1 MRRPPDKDR
10 SGALSER
17 DVVSSNA
24 TVNSFLGGAR
34 PAWMVGAG
42 APVRP
47 TPRTSISKATLPIP
61 TQATPSQAAV
71 AQRSLGSVL
80 PSPAPSDEPS
90 PILSNVI
97 ITGNQREHSTNAK
110 ENQRPPNSSRH
121 QSMQDARHPASEADL
136 QHSTPSTARTN
147 SSSQYLQTIPTLNA
161 TTSRDNVTAAGGSLV
176 QSLGTIEAQE
186 LGTTNLRGPKATSIN
201 EPQRNPPQQ
210 NDQTS
215 TTRNDHIRM
224 SSNRPVHARPLG
236 SKPPNLPLG
245 SVSRSPPVQNFQE
258 GGHQLPSP
266 GQIGAISP
274 RTPSE
279 LPLPSTMVQPP
290 RGFPSPVANPIANPY
305 KRQRTQP
312 PVMPSLKS
320 RVTLIQAHI
329 DSVGGTEN
337 LNNGLERPRFQ
348 LLSNACRDEDAFYV
362 ALHQVFCVWDLP
374 NPSQITRIPDFP
386 DSSTL
391 PFAFKILGQLIKEN
405 EGLAPNHKKWFASF
419 PSPLEDLLRTS
430 EPYRRIVK
438 EVGVFLGRLSAD
450 WVSFSRDCTT
460 RQYPPLVDELVHR
473 LGLLSPTLRG
483 VVFTAVRRNLG
494 IPDDP
499 FGNKMEDVFERDKR
513 DHQALANR
521 YNTARPPTERE
532 IRERNQILANEYLL
546 LRNQFLQSRYPS
558 SSSAGSPMSQPPTPV
573 VHNNMNYQQPQPLQS
588 MPGPQPGTIHAPR
601 RQNTSSPNINGSWQP
616 SAQLPQP
623 VRTSSTS
630 VSNPTVAAMAGRS
643 PSIPVQQVYQN
654 TPSPILIQNL
664 SMQSPVQ
671 QAFPPTILRSNDN
684 QAQPSRNGPMGNPT
698 IMYHQNQFQNP
709 DPRSQQPR
717 FTTQQLQ
724 QMAAQQHAAQQAQ
737 QAHHTQQAQ
746 QNIQL
751 QQAQWIQHQQSMQQH
766 SPRQQPQQPVM
777 MQHQQQS
784 QQHIQYTM
792 SMNRAAQ
799 LRRDGTSVID
809 PQQRPHSR
817 NNSISSSGRHTPN
830 VPSPLMAQSMSIGQ
844 AANQP
849 QRHPLD
855 RPLLPPLR
863 LQPMQPIA
871 NPDMTALHQAHL
883 RSPILVVPATAHL
896 EKPQDDPSQRFYQTV
911 KGFALSPALISREA
925 GVSKFDFQISETE
938 FVHLPRDVVTGPGRP
953 LTRALKAG
961 TLQYR
966 LRCIQTKRNVTD
978 CLEPDWVVSD
988 TSWPDTAF
996 LAFNQEQLEIRRKY
1010 HHGKDLPIDVTQYIL
1025 GSGPNKFNRVT
1036 ITIPKWRQRMK
1047 ESSWFFAVE
1056 IIEVFQ
1062 HKDIM
1067 ETIINYQRIPLS
1079 KTLDAIKKSLAPSD
1093 DDDDIAMVVSDLT
1106 IDLADPFTA
1115 RIFNIPVRGDS
1126 CLHRECF
1133 DLETFLL
1140 TRNSKP
1146 KRPQQP
1152 CMPDVWKCPLC
1163 SKDARPYS
1171 LRVDQ
1176 FLLSIRTELEH
1187 QDNLDVKAILISPDG
1202 SWRPKQEPNN
1212 NKKRKSTKDPYD
1224 DDSSDD
1230 EVFPQRD
1237 GPSAPVQNNHQQRVV
1252 EVIDLDDD

>member
-34 PAWMVGAG
+34 RPAWMVGAG

-47 TPRTSISKATLPIP
+47 TPRANISKATQP
-61 TQATPSQAAV
+61 TPSQAVV
-71 AQRSLGSVL
+71 AQRSLGSIL

-90 PILSNVI
+90 PILSNVVVN
-97 ITGNQREHSTNAK
+97 GNRGENSINVK
-110 ENQRPPNSSRH
+110 ENQRPTNPSRP
-121 QSMQDARHPASEADL
+121 QSMQDARHSASEADL
-136 QHSTPSTARTN
+136 QHSTIPSAAQTN
-147 SSSQYLQTIPTLNA
+147 SSSQYPQTIPASNTTASRSNA
-161 TTSRDNVTAAGGSLV
+161 TIAVKSLV
-176 QSLGTIEAQE
+176 HSPGTIGAQE
-186 LGTTNLRGPKATSIN
+186 LGATNLHGPRAAPIN
-201 EPQRNPPQQ
+201 EPQRNPPQD
-210 NDQTS
+210 DQTS
-215 TTRNDHIRM
+215 TTRNDHIGM
-224 SSNRPVHARPLG
+224 SSNRPVHARLSG
-236 SKPPNLPLG
+236 SRPASLSLG
-245 SVSRSPPVQNFQE
+245 SVSLESPIQTLQE
-258 GGHQLPSP
+258 GDHQLPSL
-266 GQIGAISP
+266 GQLSAISP

-279 LPLPSTMVQPP
+279 LPLPSTMVQQSRELPN
-290 RGFPSPVANPIANPY
+290 PVTNSMTNPY

-312 PVMPSLKS
+312 PAMPSLKS

-329 DSVGGTEN
+329 DSVGGMEN

-374 NPSQITRIPDFP
+374 NPSQITSIPDFP
-386 DSSTL
+386 DANTL

-419 PSPLEDLLRTS
+419 PSPLGDLLRIS

-450 WVSFSRDCTT
+450 WVSFSRDCTA

-494 IPDDP
+494 ISDDLY
-499 FGNKMEDVFERDKR
+499 GNKMEDVFEKDKR

-532 IRERNQILANEYLL
+532 IRERNQILAKEYLL
-546 LRNQFLQSRYPS
+546 LRTQFLQSRRS
-558 SSSAGSPMSQPPTPV
+558 SASSAGSPMSQPPAPV
-573 VHNNMNYQQPQPLQS
+573 IHNNMNYQHPQPLQS
-588 MPGPQPGTIHAPR
+588 MSSHPPGTIQAPR
-601 RQNTSSPNINGSWQP
+601 RQNTSSPSINANWQSGP
-616 SAQLPQP
+616 QFPQP
-623 VRTSSTS
+623 TRMNSTS
-630 VSNPTVAAMAGRS
+630 VSNAAVAAMAGRS
-643 PSIPVQQVYQN
+643 PSIPNQQVSQN

-671 QAFPPTILRSNDN
+671 QAFPPATLRSNDN
-684 QAQPSRNGPMGNPT
+684 QAQPPRNGPMGSPT
-698 IMYHQNQFQNP
+698 FIYHQNQFQSP

-724 QMAAQQHAAQQAQ
+724 QMAAQQS
-737 QAHHTQQAQ
+737 Q
-746 QNIQL
+746 QNIIQL

-766 SPRQQPQQPVM
+766 PPRQQPQQPVVV
-777 MQHQQQS
+777 QQQQQS
-784 QQHIQYTM
+784 QQHIQYAIG
-792 SMNRAAQ
+792 MNRTAQ
-799 LRRDGTSVID
+799 LRRDNAGIID
-809 PQQRPHSR
+809 PQQHPHSR

-830 VPSPLMAQSMSIGQ
+830 VPSPLMAQNMLIDQ
-844 AANQP
+844 AARMANQS
-849 QRHPLD
+849 QRYPLNH
-855 RPLLPPLR
+855 PLLPPLG

-883 RSPILVVPATAHL
+883 RSPILVVSATAHI

-911 KGFALSPALISREA
+911 KGFALSPTLIAREA
-925 GVSKFDFQISETE
+925 GVSEFNFNISETE

-953 LTRALKAG
+953 LTRALEAG

-966 LRCIQTKRNVTD
+966 LRCIQTKRSVTD
-978 CLEPDWVVSD
+978 CVEPDWVVSD
-988 TSWPDTAF
+988 TSWPDTVS
-996 LAFNQEQLEIRRKY
+996 LAFNQDQLEIRRKY
-1010 HHGKDLPIDVTQYIL
+1010 HHGKDLPIDVTQNIL
-1025 GSGPNKFNRVT
+1025 DSGPNKFNKVTVT
-1036 ITIPKWRQRMK
+1036 IAKWRQRMK
-1047 ESSWFFAVE
+1047 EFSWFFAVE
-1056 IIEVFQ
+1056 IIEVLQ

-1067 ETIINYQRIPLS
+1067 NTIINYQRIPVS

-1163 SKDARPYS
+1163 SKDARPYC

-1176 FLLSIRTELEH
+1176 FLLSVRAELES

-1202 SWRPKQEPNN
+1202 SWRPKQEPSN
-1212 NKKRKSTKDPYD
+1212 NKKRKNMKDPYD

-1230 EVFPQRD
+1230 EAFQQR
-1237 GPSAPVQNNHQQRVV
+1237 GKLSAPVQNHNNNHHQRVV
-1252 EVIDLDDD
+1252 EVIDLDD